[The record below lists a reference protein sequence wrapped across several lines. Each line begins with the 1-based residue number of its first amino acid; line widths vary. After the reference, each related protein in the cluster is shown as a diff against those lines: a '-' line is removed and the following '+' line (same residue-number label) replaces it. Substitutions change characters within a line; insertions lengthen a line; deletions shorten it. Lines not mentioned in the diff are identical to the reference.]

1 MGSSSVAVGDLAF
14 VGPVHASTL
23 AEFRYVRVN
32 RITGD
37 AVCAA
42 VVGPDSDE
50 DEEEE
55 ISIPM
60 ETVARRVVDASEAKL
75 WPGALGRAPPTW
87 CLTRK
92 SCWQQNTVWVACKKR
107 RGALPSKVQSM
118 LTVPFQPDDVVA
130 LVRPHDLQVVYVR
143 RQHILDVAMGSPKK
157 NRSDLYRDPKT
168 PANPS
173 TPSSDTSPTSDREF
187 AEDVRLQ
194 TDIDSIRQQNRGLGK
209 RQRES
214 FAGDL
219 DEFAMADE
227 VSDDDDDYRRVR
239 PQVAFRPS
247 ATQHR
252 VHLSVINQRY
262 KGKNAQV
269 ILEMMQHSDHVL
281 FLGQPPVLRGAF
293 DFGFNGVVSVMHFRE
308 AGLLDRVRAMESSA
322 SSTDFSERNVLRPV
336 AAASSRGE
344 LVNALRSRHIFGS
357 QFYNQLVVDLLD
369 TATMFVDRYR
379 GLRETDAFGWKL
391 TTYWVTKKFRKF
403 RSHLVARDTNA
414 AAAVRFEFS
423 RTDEELM
430 EVKDIRSQHLHNEAA
445 ASRTRQGADTIKQAD
460 RPRRIS
466 SIPTPVLEAL
476 PVKDGKKK
484 TLHEGHIEGRLRGQW

>member
-37 AVCAA
+37 AVCAT
-42 VVGPDSDE
+42 VMGPDSDE

-75 WPGALGRAPPTW
+75 WPGAYVSRLVAFVQPDGAKVGQWAYGVVTRYDALVGKSVVNILCGVNVVSVTLTDPPRIIKVDPVNYALQIGEGTSDMV
-87 CLTRK
+87 LNPQELLE
-92 SCWQQNTVWVACKKR
+92 QQNTVCVACKKR
-107 RGALPSKVQSM
+107 RGALPSKVQAM
-118 LTVPFQPDDVVA
+118 LTVPFQPGDVAA

-262 KGKNAQV
+262 KA
-269 ILEMMQHSDHVL
+269 
-281 FLGQPPVLRGAF
+281 LGP
-293 DFGFNGVVSVMHFRE
+293 
-308 AGLLDRVRAMESSA
+308 RALPRTTA
-322 SSTDFSERNVLRPV
+322 SP
-336 AAASSRGE
+336 
-344 LVNALRSRHIFGS
+344 
-357 QFYNQLVVDLLD
+357 
-369 TATMFVDRYR
+369 
-379 GLRETDAFGWKL
+379 
-391 TTYWVTKKFRKF
+391 
-403 RSHLVARDTNA
+403 
-414 AAAVRFEFS
+414 
-423 RTDEELM
+423 
-430 EVKDIRSQHLHNEAA
+430 
-445 ASRTRQGADTIKQAD
+445 
-460 RPRRIS
+460 PRR
-466 SIPTPVLEAL
+466 L
-476 PVKDGKKK
+476 
-484 TLHEGHIEGRLRGQW
+484 

>member
-42 VVGPDSDE
+42 VMGPDSDE

-75 WPGALGRAPPTW
+75 WPGAYVSRLVAFVQPDGAKVGQW
-87 CLTRK
+87 AYGVVTRYDALVGK
-92 SCWQQNTVWVACKKR
+92 SVVDPVNYALQIGEGTSDMVLNPQELLEQQNTAWVACKKR

-293 DFGFNGVVSVMHFRE
+293 DFGFNGVLSVMHFRE

-379 GLRETDAFGWKL
+379 GLRETDAFWMETNDLLGGQE
-391 TTYWVTKKFRKF
+391 VSQVPQPS
-403 RSHLVARDTNA
+403 RST
-414 AAAVRFEFS
+414 
-423 RTDEELM
+423 
-430 EVKDIRSQHLHNEAA
+430 
-445 ASRTRQGADTIKQAD
+445 
-460 RPRRIS
+460 
-466 SIPTPVLEAL
+466 
-476 PVKDGKKK
+476 
-484 TLHEGHIEGRLRGQW
+484 